1 MSSGFVSGGSL
12 DAPIERDEAWAKA
25 EAELEEARKRKA
37 DLAKQQASGKS
48 LFETLQANKGGFPF
62 APSRAVT
69 TSGYFCGRANMLG
82 RAG

>member
-25 EAELEEARKRKA
+25 ERELEEERKRKA
-37 DLAKQQASGKS
+37 ELAKQQAGGKS
-48 LFETLQANKGGFPF
+48 LFETLQANKGD
-62 APSRAVT
+62 SRIPRANALGLD
-69 TSGYFCGRANMLG
+69 SFRGRADMLD